1 MLSEVSGYIFHSNGL
16 NLTLSEIDCWY
27 DAKWSI
33 WLRHPCESDLRQH
46 PYPQC
51 LDVDVSDGHLSGT
64 TPVLANLLDNNVGSA
79 YLPSR
84 SVAKLLQDF
93 PFPNSRSLF
102 DWHNMARGL
111 TGSVVSPQHA
121 LRNMAS
127 GLTGNGF
134 SPQHA
139 VWCRG
144 MLRPEINL
152 LHPVHSLMLV
162 LLLFFL
168 SDVNLST
175 FTSEL
180 FVALF
185 TILVLYQ

>member
-1 MLSEVSGYIFHSNGL
+1 
-16 NLTLSEIDCWY
+16 
-27 DAKWSI
+27 
-33 WLRHPCESDLRQH
+33 
-46 PYPQC
+46 
-51 LDVDVSDGHLSGT
+51 
-64 TPVLANLLDNNVGSA
+64 
-79 YLPSR
+79 
-84 SVAKLLQDF
+84 
-93 PFPNSRSLF
+93 
-102 DWHNMARGL
+102 MARGL
-111 TGSVVSPQHA
+111 TGNGFSPQHA

-139 VWCRG
+139 VWCRR